1 MPTQSRSLM
10 DCLTR
15 QLGCY
20 RQLSRLCDLQRQY
33 VQQNQTDELL
43 TVLEQRG
50 ELLRQISELETEVAP
65 MKRNWSE
72 VSSRLTEQDRQR
84 ASQMLAE
91 TRELLMQI
99 TQADQD
105 DVLLLQQRKLN
116 VRQQIAATAQAKTVG
131 HRYAAVEY
139 TAGQQNKVNVKQ

>member
-1 MPTQSRSLM
+1 MPPQSQSLM

-15 QLGCY
+15 QLACY

-43 TVLEQRG
+43 TILEQRG
-50 ELLRQISELETEVAP
+50 ELLQQITELETQVAP
-65 MKRNWSE
+65 IKRNWSE
-72 VSSRLTEQDRQR
+72 FSAYLTQQDRQL

-116 VRQQIAATAQAKTVG
+116 VGKQIAATTQAKAVG
-131 HRYAAVEY
+131 HRYAAMAY
-139 TAGQQNKVNVKQ
+139 ASNQHNKVNVKQ

>member
-1 MPTQSRSLM
+1 MPPQSQLLM
-10 DCLTR
+10 ECLTR

-50 ELLRQISELETEVAP
+50 ALLQQISELETEVAP

-72 VSSRLTEQDRQR
+72 FSSRLTEQDRRR

-116 VRQQIAATAQAKTVG
+116 IGKQIAATTQAKAVG
-131 HRYAAVEY
+131 HKYAAAAY
-139 TAGQQNKVNVKQ
+139 ASDQQNKVNVKQ

>member
-1 MPTQSRSLM
+1 ME
-10 DCLTR
+10 CLTR

-50 ELLRQISELETEVAP
+50 ELLQQISELETEVAP

-72 VSSRLTEQDRQR
+72 FSSRLTEQDRRR

-91 TRELLMQI
+91 TRELLIQI

-116 VRQQIAATAQAKTVG
+116 IGKQIVATTQAKAVG
-131 HRYAAVEY
+131 RKYAAAAYVSD
-139 TAGQQNKVNVKQ
+139 QQNKVNVKQ